1 MALSLA
7 NPMIAMSLLTPE
19 PAFAKG
25 GEYGALECVPEA
37 LIHPA
42 IMLIILGTSLTTAYY
57 GYQYRVLRTKQGLMG
72 DIELE
77 KLKEIGKMKP
87 K

>member
-7 NPMIAMSLLTPE
+7 NPMVAMSLLTPE

-42 IMLIILGTSLTTAYY
+42 IMFFVLYTSLFSAYY
-57 GYQYRVLRTKQGLMG
+57 GYQYRVLRTEGKTM
-72 DIELE
+72 DPEKRKELA
-77 KLKEIGKMKP
+77 LSKP

>member
-7 NPMIAMSLLTPE
+7 NPMVAMTLLNPE

-42 IMLIILGTSLTTAYY
+42 IMLFVLYTSLFTAYY
-57 GYQYRVLRTKQGLMG
+57 GYQYR
-72 DIELE
+72 
-77 KLKEIGKMKP
+77 
-87 K
+87 